1 MRAVRPG
8 LGAASG
14 ECSATSGP
22 RGLLARRRTGVNLRP
37 GKMGVRGLGGV
48 GERTGHSVSSLPA
61 AGVKNSVSSLGPGW
75 PGTSVAGDDLR
86 AEAGTARHGVAL
98 SGDTWLC
105 APRSVAAGVRAR
117 PRVCAG
123 LRARPFYTG
132 ERAWAPRSQP
142 LRAPGA
148 PRAPGL
154 SAATWVATL
163 TLQRPDTAAGRHGQ
177 RPAPGASPATPSSAA
192 GLSPPASPPR

>member
-37 GKMGVRGLGGV
+37 GKMGVGGLGGV

-117 PRVCAG
+117 PRVCAR
-123 LRARPFYTG
+123 LQARPFYTG

-142 LRAPGA
+142 LRAPRR
-148 PRAPGL
+148 PRGL
-154 SAATWVATL
+154 RGSA
-163 TLQRPDTAAGRHGQ
+163 RPHGWRPRHCSV
-177 RPAPGASPATPSSAA
+177 PT
-192 GLSPPASPPR
+192 PPRDVSGSAPPREPPRPRLLPPQA